1 MANYLKKMV
10 LLLFLTLKK
19 ENHKV
24 LQFLSFL
31 TDHFMKETL
40 LITKPKTK
48 MDIIKIRNL
57 LMMVVFIKTHFTDK
71 VEKKVKDIHLKASM
85 STAEK

>member
-10 LLLFLTLKK
+10 LLLFLTLKR

-40 LITKPKTK
+40 LITRLKTK
-48 MDIIKIRNL
+48 MDIIKILNL
-57 LMMVVFIKTHFTDK
+57 LMMVVFIKMHFTDK
-71 VEKKVKDIHLKASM
+71 VEKKVKAIHLKASM